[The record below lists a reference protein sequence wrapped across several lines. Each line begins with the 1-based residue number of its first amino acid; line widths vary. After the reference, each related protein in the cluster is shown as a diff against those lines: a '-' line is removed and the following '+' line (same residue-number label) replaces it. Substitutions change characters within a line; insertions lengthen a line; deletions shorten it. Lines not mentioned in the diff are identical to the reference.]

1 MKRKSRIF
9 FLVSLHPAFIRESED
24 TVHEKYEG
32 RYVTA
37 SSLSHN
43 IEIINNKGTQFTN
56 MPVIQITISLGRS
69 LEQKRELIK
78 VLTKETARIMKT
90 DEEKVRVLIYEV
102 SKENWGNAGVLGV
115 DMK

>member
-1 MKRKSRIF
+1 
-9 FLVSLHPAFIRESED
+9 
-24 TVHEKYEG
+24 
-32 RYVTA
+32 
-37 SSLSHN
+37 
-43 IEIINNKGTQFTN
+43 

-69 LEQKRELIK
+69 LDQKRELIK
-78 VLTKETARIMKT
+78 VMTKETARIMKT

>member
-1 MKRKSRIF
+1 MTS
-9 FLVSLHPAFIRESED
+9 V
-24 TVHEKYEG
+24 
-32 RYVTA
+32 
-37 SSLSHN
+37 
-43 IEIINNKGTQFTN
+43 
-56 MPVIQITISLGRS
+56 PVIQITISLGRS

-115 DMK
+115 DIK